1 MIKSKLLKGRA
12 LVELKQFD
20 DQIRSELSMVEVAYA
35 VLGQKGE
42 VMNFTDLLKEVID
55 FLDMDDQTVEK
66 NMLQFYT
73 NLNIDGSFIS
83 LGNNLWGL
91 RAWYPIDSID
101 EELTHDNDDEEIKP
115 RRRKKGKKS
124 AFTTSEDEIDY
135 NDDDPEDSDAYETEE
150 EEDDEVEYGE
160 RVQVSTHGVMVDDED
175 KEDLGKY
182 KEDLSAIGADKDEE
196 EEELPDGVEGD
207 LTIVEDEDLEEEE
220 DY

>member
-1 MIKSKLLKGRA
+1 M
-12 LVELKQFD
+12 ELKQFD
-20 DQIRSELSMVEVAYA
+20 GQIRSELSMVEVAYA

-55 FLDMDDQTVEK
+55 FLDLDDQSVEK

-83 LGNNLWGL
+83 LGDNLWGL

-124 AFTTSEDEIDY
+124 AFATSEDEIDY
-135 NDDDPEDSDAYETEE
+135 NDDDPEYSDAYETEE
-150 EEDDEVEYGE
+150 DDEIEYG
-160 RVQVSTHGVMVDDED
+160 
-175 KEDLGKY
+175 
-182 KEDLSAIGADKDEE
+182 
-196 EEELPDGVEGD
+196 
-207 LTIVEDEDLEEEE
+207 
-220 DY
+220 